1 MLYPASV
8 CKCNEKYLKESA
20 HSGRRVFDHFVRVPP
35 GAPLILVLW
44 TQQRQ
49 KHVEV
54 CCNTAQMGSPSPLL
68 RAYSDALDSSCLLV
82 HIISDKLIH
91 CLHRQ
96 DNPGPLL
103 SLTLN
108 PWKPFVW
115 LSNRV
120 GGWSDMLLRVSEE

>member
-1 MLYPASV
+1 MLYPASF
-8 CKCNEKYLKESA
+8 CKSDEKYLKEYA
-20 HSGRRVFDHFVRVPP
+20 HSDRRVFDHFVRVPP
-35 GAPLILVLW
+35 GAPLILFFW

-49 KHVEV
+49 KHGEV
-54 CCNTAQMGSPSPLL
+54 CCNTAQMGSPWLSLC
-68 RAYSDALDSSCLLV
+68 AYSDALDSSCLLV

-108 PWKPFVW
+108 PRKPFV
-115 LSNRV
+115 
-120 GGWSDMLLRVSEE
+120 